1 MACWRTQH
9 SWLQPTL
16 IARIEFTL
24 ASARPACY
32 MHCMRKAKQLGI
44 VITLALASASPL
56 LVAMPEAHAC
66 LWDYDTLKEESL
78 GQADVAAVIG
88 GNLGKH
94 SQRFYQAKVAYTQAI
109 IDAGDVNKAT
119 ADRYDDLA
127 VAQAKLGNLDA
138 ALATLDAKDQKFP
151 GLYTTAAN
159 RGTFL
164 HLKGDLV
171 GALLWLNKALAINAN
186 AHFGREKFQIMLA
199 EYQQRLAKDPT
210 LPTTT
215 SFLPLD
221 TGGEEGF
228 AHSALIYQVSG
239 HKARDQAR
247 RRKLPR
253 EAVAAL
259 VGIIRFGDGQEI
271 SHVWW
276 ALGWALIE
284 QGDAQLAAR
293 AFRRA
298 ELLQHPR
305 GGSDGS
311 FTVTTHYGAAV
322 GCCNQASDPKQ
333 LAQWA
338 NFSKRADTEWAK
350 GQAAQTKAQARED
363 AKIDKKQLRAAFG
376 F

>member
-1 MACWRTQH
+1 M
-9 SWLQPTL
+9 
-16 IARIEFTL
+16 
-24 ASARPACY
+24 
-32 MHCMRKAKQLGI
+32 MKAAHLRI
-44 VITLALASASPL
+44 VITLALTAVAPL
-56 LVAMPEAHAC
+56 VIETPSAHAC

-78 GQADVAAVIG
+78 GQAEVAAVIG

-94 SQRFYQAKVAYTQAI
+94 SQRFYQAKVAYTQGI
-109 IDAGDVNKAT
+109 LDSGDASKAT

-127 VAQAKLGNLDA
+127 VAHAKLGNLDA
-138 ALATLDAKDQKFP
+138 ALKTLDAKDKLFP

-171 GALLWLNKALAINAN
+171 GALQWLNKALAINPN
-186 AHFGREKFQIMLA
+186 AHFGREKYQIMLA
-199 EYQQRLAKDPT
+199 EYQQRLAKEPN

-215 SFLPLD
+215 AFFPID
-221 TGGEEGF
+221 TGGQEGF
-228 AHSALIYQVSG
+228 AQSKLIYQVGG
-239 HKARDQAR
+239 HKARDKAR
-247 RRKLPR
+247 RRTLPR
-253 EAVAAL
+253 ESVAAII
-259 VGIIRFGDGQEI
+259 GIIRFGEGQEI
-271 SHVWW
+271 PHLWW

-305 GGSDGS
+305 GASDGS

-338 NFSKRADTEWAK
+338 GFSKRVDAEWAK
-350 GQAAQTKAQARED
+350 GQAAQIKAQARED

>member
-1 MACWRTQH
+1 M
-9 SWLQPTL
+9 
-16 IARIEFTL
+16 
-24 ASARPACY
+24 
-32 MHCMRKAKQLGI
+32 MKAAHLV
-44 VITLALASASPL
+44 VITLALTAVAPL
-56 LVAMPEAHAC
+56 VSDTPAAHAC
-66 LWDYDTLKEESL
+66 LWDYDTYKEESL

-109 IDAGDVNKAT
+109 LDRGDATHAT
-119 ADRYDDLA
+119 AERYDDVA
-127 VAQAKLGNLDA
+127 VAHAKLGNLDA
-138 ALATLDAKDQKFP
+138 ALATLDAKDKLFP
-151 GLYTTAAN
+151 GQYTTAAN

-171 GALLWLNKALAINAN
+171 GALQWLNKALAINPH
-186 AHFGREKFQIMLA
+186 AHFGREKYQIMLA
-199 EYQQRLAKDPT
+199 AYQQQLVNEPK

-215 SFLPLD
+215 AFFPID
-221 TGGEEGF
+221 TGGQEGF
-228 AHSALIYQVSG
+228 AHSSLIYQVSG
-239 HKARDQAR
+239 HKARNKMR
-247 RRKLPR
+247 RRTLPH
-253 EAVAAL
+253 ESVAAI

-271 SHVWW
+271 PHLWW

-305 GGSDGS
+305 GASDGS
-311 FTVTTHYGAAV
+311 FAVTTHYGATV
-322 GCCNQASDPKQ
+322 GCCTQASDPAQ

-338 NFSKRADTEWAK
+338 RFSKRVDAEWAQ
-350 GQAAQTKAQARED
+350 GQAAQLKAQARED

>member
-1 MACWRTQH
+1 MQRMMNAPSRR
-9 SWLQPTL
+9 LAITL
-16 IARIEFTL
+16 TL
-24 ASARPACY
+24 AIA
-32 MHCMRKAKQLGI
+32 
-44 VITLALASASPL
+44 TPL
-56 LVAMPEAHAC
+56 VVAVPPAHAC

-109 IDAGDVNKAT
+109 IDDADATKAT

-127 VAQAKLGNLDA
+127 VAHAKLGNLEA
-138 ALATLDAKDQKFP
+138 ALATLDAKEKKFP
-151 GLYTTAAN
+151 GRYTTAAN

-164 HLKGDLV
+164 HLKGDLA
-171 GALLWLNKALAINAN
+171 GAVEWLNKALTINPN
-186 AHFGREKFQIMLA
+186 AHFGREKYQIMLA
-199 EYQQRLAKDPT
+199 EYQQRLTKDPS

-215 SFLPLD
+215 AFLPID
-221 TGGEEGF
+221 TGGKEGF
-228 AHSALIYQVSG
+228 ARSPLIYQVGG
-239 HKARDQAR
+239 HKARDKAR
-247 RRKLPR
+247 RRTLPR
-253 EAVAAL
+253 ESVAAII
-259 VGIIRFGDGQEI
+259 GIIRFGDGQEI
-271 SHVWW
+271 PHLWW

-298 ELLQHPR
+298 ELLRHPR

-311 FTVTTHYGAAV
+311 FAVTTHFGAAV
-322 GCCNQASDPKQ
+322 GCCGQASDPTQ

-338 NFSKRADTEWAK
+338 QFSKRVDAEWAK
-350 GQAAQTKAQARED
+350 GQAAQAQAQARED